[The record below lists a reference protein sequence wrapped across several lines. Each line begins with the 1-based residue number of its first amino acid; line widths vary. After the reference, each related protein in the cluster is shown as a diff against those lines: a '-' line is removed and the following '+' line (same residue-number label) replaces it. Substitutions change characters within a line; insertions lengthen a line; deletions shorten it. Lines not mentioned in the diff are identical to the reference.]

1 MRPSSHRQLKQSR
14 RRSRRGLTLL
24 ELILALSLTVL
35 LLMTIAMAIQM
46 HFRMLDLRR
55 TNVDEAVHVRS
66 VLNNFAKDLTPVML
80 YTPPDTS
87 GLDALAGTTATA
99 AANLVSGAT
108 GDENLGAL
116 LGGAA
121 SGAGNQGTQGGGS
134 GQGGATGGG
143 QTGGGTPPTGNSGA
157 GQAGGGAASN
167 QGGASPAGGA
177 SKTSTSGNTGAAGAA
192 GAAAAALG
200 GAVASGETGT
210 EPAASTAAP
219 VSVVGLYG
227 SATELKFD
235 VSKLPRLDQYDAL
248 YSATGDTAATDIPSD
263 VKTVIYF
270 LASADTPL
278 DPTLLGPQQGVQ
290 PAAGGMG
297 KGLMR
302 REIDRAVKN
311 FAESSGDTASL
322 YDGARLVSDKVVG
335 LAFQY
340 FDGTAWLPDWDSDS
354 LGGLPKAV
362 EIQLTVQPTYGMTE
376 DEIAELAPEELP
388 PTKTYR
394 HVVRIPTSNPAPP
407 PPATEETTDPAAAS
421 GTAAPPSS
429 GASGTSPQGAAP

>member
-1 MRPSSHRQLKQSR
+1 
-14 RRSRRGLTLL
+14 
-24 ELILALSLTVL
+24 
-35 LLMTIAMAIQM
+35 
-46 HFRMLDLRR
+46 
-55 TNVDEAVHVRS
+55 
-66 VLNNFAKDLTPVML
+66 
-80 YTPPDTS
+80 
-87 GLDALAGTTATA
+87 
-99 AANLVSGAT
+99 
-108 GDENLGAL
+108 
-116 LGGAA
+116 
-121 SGAGNQGTQGGGS
+121 
-134 GQGGATGGG
+134 
-143 QTGGGTPPTGNSGA
+143 
-157 GQAGGGAASN
+157 
-167 QGGASPAGGA
+167 
-177 SKTSTSGNTGAAGAA
+177 
-192 GAAAAALG
+192 
-200 GAVASGETGT
+200 
-210 EPAASTAAP
+210 
-219 VSVVGLYG
+219 VGLYG

-278 DPTLLGPQQGVQ
+278 DPTLLGPQPGVQ

-311 FAESSGDTASL
+311 FAESSGDTSSL

-407 PPATEETTDPAAAS
+407 PPATEETTDSAAAS